1 MIMENFKGECAQG
14 CCAVVIG
21 SEGKM
26 CREWRETML
35 TKTYLRF
42 FGRIVV
48 HGPVNFTA
56 RWLGKLRLGQRVT
69 NTEWI
74 TVNEIM

>member
-26 CREWRETML
+26 CREWREVML
-35 TKTYLRF
+35 TKTSLRF

-48 HGPVNFTA
+48 HGPANFTA
-56 RWLGKLRLGQRVT
+56 Q
-69 NTEWI
+69 
-74 TVNEIM
+74 